1 MNSIKKISI
10 ALALLAFTFVALS
23 KNPEVK
29 VDKAATPIEL
39 TKSSFI
45 IKVHDFVK
53 SPNEWTYKGDKPA
66 IIDFHATWC
75 GPCKQLAPTLKDLAA
90 EYGEDIYIYKVDV
103 DQEPDI
109 ARAFGI
115 QSVPSLL
122 FIPHK
127 GAPQMGQ
134 GNIPKASL
142 KKVIDEFMLGK
153 EDLGKEE

>member
-1 MNSIKKISI
+1 MKSIKKISI
-10 ALALLAFTFVALS
+10 TLTLLAFTLVAFS
-23 KNPEVK
+23 QKPESNAEK
-29 VDKAATPIEL
+29 KATPIEL
-39 TKSSFI
+39 TRSTFI
-45 IKVHDFVK
+45 DKVHDFVR
-53 SPNEWTYKGDKPA
+53 SPNNWDYKGDKPA

-90 EYGEDIYIYKVDV
+90 EYGDEIYIYKVDV

-122 FIPHK
+122 FIPHA
-127 GAPQMGQ
+127 GNPQMGQ

-153 EDLGKEE
+153 EE

>member
-1 MNSIKKISI
+1 MRVLKKISI
-10 ALALLAFTFVALS
+10 TLSLFLFALTLLAAKPDTKA
-23 KNPEVK
+23 K
-29 VDKAATPIEL
+29 VATPIEL
-39 TKSSFI
+39 TGSVFKE
-45 IKVHDFVK
+45 KVHDYVK
-53 SPNEWTYKGDKPA
+53 SPNEWKYEGDKPA

-75 GPCKQLAPTLKDLAA
+75 GPCKQLAPTLKALAA
-90 EYGEDIYIYKVDV
+90 EYGEDIYIYKVDI

-115 QSVPSLL
+115 RSVPSLL
-122 FIPHK
+122 FIPHE

-153 EDLGKEE
+153 EPTE